1 MPYTIL
7 IPIHNE
13 ESHIPALLNQIKPY
27 TLKHEVI
34 LINDGSTDKTYKLL
48 LDCPFIKL
56 LNFKKNQGKGIALRE
71 GLKQTTHEKIIII
84 DGDLEIPL
92 LSISRLMTLNQD
104 IKVRCIF
111 GSRYNKIDLFNSPWD
126 LGNFLFTKLFNFL
139 HNSDHKDVLCC
150 AKAFYKKDINL
161 KNLSA
166 IGFDIDVEIASSL
179 TKKLKIIHSVHL
191 PYNRRNIKEGK
202 KLRFWDAWSILKR
215 ILKNS

>member
-92 LSISRLMTLNQD
+92 PSISRLMTLSQKM
-104 IKVRCIF
+104 KVNCIF
-111 GSRYNKIDLFNSPWD
+111 GSRYDKINLFNSPWD
-126 LGNFLFTKLFNFL
+126 FGNFLFNILFNFL
-139 HNSDHKDVLCC
+139 YNSNHKDVLCC

-161 KNLSA
+161 GKLSA
-166 IGFDIDVEIASSL
+166 VGFDIDVEIASNL

-202 KLRFWDAWSILKR
+202 KLRFWDAWIILKQ